1 MKETTTPRNWQ
12 RLTIASMAV
21 LLAIAGCVFHFSPNL
36 EAGGA
41 QFLSGVLWKIAMVL
55 GLAWVASPQLER
67 LGWHRVRGT
76 MLIGIVIVIV
86 LYAIRPRV
94 GAIAAFILVAV
105 SLVAAVGGWIRKLTK

>member
-1 MKETTTPRNWQ
+1 MNDPKTPRNWQ
-12 RLTIASMAV
+12 RVTIASMAV

-41 QFLSGVLWKIAMVL
+41 QFLSGVLWKLAMVF

-76 MLIGIVIVIV
+76 MLLGIVIVIV

-105 SLVAAVGGWIRKLTK
+105 SVVAAVGGWIRKLAK